1 MRIITLFI
9 LVCFAYMPTQ
19 AQVYLEI
26 IDKNYT
32 LPFEQI
38 VQKVENYYAGK
49 DKGRGSGYKQFKRW
63 AFFNADRLTVDGYL
77 QNIASREL
85 DELVTYR
92 QYKALTPELNFSCNW
107 ETVGGTAYERIASG
121 HNGGLGRVNTIIQ
134 DPDDANTMYVGTPAG
149 GLWKTTSGGGWNPA
163 SPATSYWEPLTD
175 GLPLLG
181 VSGIAIDPTSPMGN
195 RTLYILT
202 GDGDGGHNT
211 SIGVL
216 KSFDGGDT
224 WFETDFNQDRTTGLR
239 AYKLLMHPTDPNTL
253 FAVTNA
259 GIHRTTDGGVNWT
272 IVQGGLFFDI
282 EFRPGTP
289 DTMYASSATQVFRS
303 INGGVN
309 WTPVS
314 AAGCTITNAGL
325 RLELAVTPAD
335 PDYLYV
341 LSGGVPLD
349 FNGDRIAG
357 MFNGVYLSTDSGVC
371 FSLQANQPN
380 ILGYAS
386 DGSDARHQGG
396 YDLAIAVSPTDEN
409 EVHIGGINCWKSTNA
424 GVDWAVTTTWTENT
438 AAAGDYTH
446 PDIHYL
452 GFWGSDLYCGSDG
465 GIAVSTNNAGDW
477 SLISQGLRI
486 TQFYRIG
493 AFSDGDDYVM
503 GGAQD
508 NGLNQLV
515 DMGAGFG
522 NLQHWEGADGF
533 EVSPDVANDY
543 VFGATQNGCLFR
555 FEYPNGSFTGLSVF
569 PGQSDS
575 CGGAWLTP
583 HLYDAANGALLA
595 GYQDVWR
602 STDSGS
608 NFNNIS
614 NGNIGTG
621 MVDHLVVAASDTD
634 VIYVSKNTTLY
645 RTINDG
651 GAWADITSD
660 LPLSQFRGITYF
672 AVDPTDADR
681 IWVTVAGFGAGEKVF
696 FRDIGTDATWTNIT
710 GSLPNL
716 PVNCIVY
723 ETGSADGLYIGTDV
737 GVYYRDNNIGD
748 WVLYSNAL
756 PNVIVTE
763 LEINYTTN
771 KLYAGTFGRG
781 VWSSELIS
789 NCSGICLA
797 CPVFD
802 NFHSQPNTYSSEDCI
817 VSTAV
822 VYNSTDIT
830 YEAENYIHLQ
840 NDFYVKSPQNAT
852 FHALIKA
859 CSPVTTKALSIAN
872 VRALSGFY
880 VGMLPEKHQLNVPN
894 TADSFTASN
903 DLQVHTY
910 PNPTSD
916 QLNLELMIKEAQPLV
931 VKLYNVQGYL
941 LQTFEKGQMVD
952 EGRFINQ
959 YSIKDLP
966 NGTYILEIVLKGK
979 STQIPIIKTK

>member
-1 MRIITLFI
+1 MRILTLFI
-9 LVCFAYMPTQ
+9 LVCFAYLPTQ

-26 IDKNYT
+26 VQKNYK

-38 VQKVENYYAGK
+38 VKQVEDHYVGK

-63 AFFNADRLTVDGYL
+63 EFFNADRLTIDGYL
-77 QNIASREL
+77 QNVPSREL
-85 DELVTYR
+85 DEFMSYR
-92 QYKALTPELNFSCNW
+92 RFKSLAPDLNFDCSW
-107 ETVGGTAYERIASG
+107 ETVGGASYERIASG
-121 HNGGLGRVNTIIQ
+121 HNGGLGRVSTVIQ
-134 DPDDANTMYVGTPAG
+134 DPDDANTFYVGTPAG

-181 VSGIAIDPTSPMGN
+181 VSGIAIDPTSPVGN
-195 RTLYILT
+195 RTIYILT
-202 GDGDGGHNT
+202 GDGDGGDNS

-224 WFETDFNQDRTTGLR
+224 WFETDFSQGASTGLR
-239 AYKLLMHPTDPNTL
+239 GYKLIMHPTNSNTL

-272 IVQGGLFFDI
+272 TIQGGLYFDI

-303 INGGVN
+303 INGGLN
-309 WTPVS
+309 WTPVT
-314 AAGCTITNAGL
+314 AAGCTITSAGL
-325 RLELAVTPAD
+325 RLELAVTPAN
-335 PDYLYV
+335 PDYVYV
-341 LSGGVPLD
+341 ISGGVPVD
-349 FNGDRIAG
+349 MNGDGIAG
-357 MFNGVYLSTDSGVC
+357 MFNGVYLSTNSGAC

-380 ILGYAS
+380 ILGYPD
-386 DGSDARHQGG
+386 DGSDSRHQGG
-396 YDLAIAVSPTDEN
+396 YDLAIAVSPIDEN
-409 EVHIGGINCWKSTNA
+409 EVHIGGINTWKSTDA
-424 GVDWAVTTTWTENT
+424 GVNWNNSTSWHEQN
-438 AAAGDYTH
+438 AAAGDYIH

-465 GIAVSTNNAGDW
+465 GIAVSTNNADDW
-477 SLISQGLRI
+477 SRISQGLRI

-508 NGLNQLV
+508 NGLNQLR
-515 DMGAGFG
+515 DMGSGFG
-522 NLQHWEGADGF
+522 NIQHWEGADGF
-533 EVSPDVANDY
+533 EVSPDVANSY
-543 VFGATQNGCLFR
+543 VFGATQNGCMNR
-555 FEYPNGSFTGLSVF
+555 FTYPNGSFTDLTVF
-569 PGQSDS
+569 PGQEDS
-575 CGGAWLTP
+575 CGGAWLSP
-583 HLYDAANGALLA
+583 HIYDAINGAVLI

-602 STDSGS
+602 STDSG
-608 NFNNIS
+608 NTFNNIS
-614 NGNIGTG
+614 NGNISTG
-621 MVDHLVVAASDTD
+621 LADHLVMAPSDTD
-634 VIYVSKNTTLY
+634 VIYVSKNTVLY
-645 RTINDG
+645 RTIDDG
-651 GAWADITSD
+651 ITWTNITSD

-681 IWVTVAGFGAGEKVF
+681 VWVTVAGFGAGAKVF
-696 FRDIGTDATWTNIT
+696 FRDLGVNATWTNIT

-723 ETGSADGLYIGTDV
+723 EAGSADGLYIGTDV
-737 GVYYRDNNIGD
+737 GVYYRDNNLGD

-756 PNVIVTE
+756 PNVIVME

-781 VWSSELIS
+781 VWCSELIS

-822 VYNSTDIT
+822 VYNSTEIT
-830 YEAENYIHLQ
+830 YEAESYVHLQ
-840 NDFYVKSPQNAT
+840 NNFHVKSPQNAI
-852 FHALIKA
+852 FHAIIQP
-859 CSPVTTKALSIAN
+859 CSPATTKALSMAN
-872 VRALSGFY
+872 IRDLSGFY
-880 VGMLPEKHQLNVPN
+880 VGMLPKEYQPEKPN
-894 TADSFTASN
+894 TDISFAIVN
-903 DLQVHTY
+903 DIKLRTY

-916 QLNLELMIKEAQPLV
+916 QINLELSIKETQPLV
-931 VKLYNVQGYL
+931 VHLYNIQGYL
-941 LQTFEKGQMVD
+941 IETFEKGQMVD
-952 EGRFINQ
+952 KGTFIGQ
-959 YSIKDLP
+959 YSIGNLP
-966 NGTYILEIVLKGK
+966 DGTYILEVLLDGE
-979 STQIPIIKTK
+979 SVQLPIIKTK